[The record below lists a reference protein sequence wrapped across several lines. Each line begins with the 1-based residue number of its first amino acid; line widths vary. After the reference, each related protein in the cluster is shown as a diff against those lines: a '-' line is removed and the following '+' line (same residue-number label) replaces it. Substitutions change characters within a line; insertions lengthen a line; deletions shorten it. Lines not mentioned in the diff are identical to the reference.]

1 MNNERTPEAELKCGA
16 SLAQQGLLGSV
27 DELPLHDVDLSLVP
41 AKQLPSLVSSVTRHL
56 NIWNVSG
63 CDLTSLY

>member
-27 DELPLHDVDLSLVP
+27 DELPLHDVDLSLVS
-41 AKQLPSLVSSVTRHL
+41 AEQQQLTSLVSSSPV
-56 NIWNVSG
+56 
-63 CDLTSLY
+63 